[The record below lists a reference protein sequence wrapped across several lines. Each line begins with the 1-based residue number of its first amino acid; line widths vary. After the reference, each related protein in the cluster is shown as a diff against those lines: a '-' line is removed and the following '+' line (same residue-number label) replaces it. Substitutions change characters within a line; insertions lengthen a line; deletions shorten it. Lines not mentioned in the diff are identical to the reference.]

1 MKIRTI
7 GLILAIL
14 FTLPLVFPVA
24 GFCESAKVVT
34 ETFMVPAQDAGI
46 QLHVRNKHPEGISK
60 FSEDRVV
67 LFVHGATYP
76 LEAGF
81 DLPLGGVSWMDFAA
95 QRGWDVHAMDL
106 RGYGRS
112 TRPPEMDQPPDQ
124 NPPIVRTDVAIN
136 E

>member
-1 MKIRTI
+1 M
-7 GLILAIL
+7 LS
-14 FTLPLVFPVA
+14 V
-24 GFCESAKVVT
+24 
-34 ETFMVPAQDAGI
+34 
-46 QLHVRNKHPEGISK
+46 HK
-60 FSEDRVV
+60 FSEERVV
-67 LFVHGATYP
+67 LFVPGATYP
-76 LEAGF
+76 SEAGF